1 MTPLELETLVRRAAV
16 GAFGV
21 GDADVPFV
29 WPRADHADE
38 GADAA
43 IALAPRLVGRLREGL
58 PRGREDSHRLTVSG
72 RIVAR
77 IAAMADEGEPD
88 AGFAH
93 VHTDQRGFAN
103 FTFTCEQRQSLLQA
117 AADGPRYLTGRSW
130 TGTGEWPHS
139 DLHEAGPL
147 AQARR
152 YARADAR
159 ARIAMAVD
167 GGPPPPSPG
176 GEVSWRDRYLDTDQ
190 SALFTPSGR
199 ALGRIGE
206 ASARV
211 AFCRS
216 VPERPRENETTG
228 RDLPVLPSAD
238 NPGSWARLTDANPAF
253 RLRYAHAHA
262 LSSTRW
268 AADQRAADQSAAT
281 GRTTTR
287 ARCHHEHGAKVRGL
301 LFDGP
306 SVLDTAA
313 RREEPH
319 ILVRYLEALT
329 SAYDEWRTGST
340 AGAEPA
346 TEPEPTWAALD
357 PALPA
362 AVAGVV
368 GTGLFLL
375 GVSAPTRL

>member
-1 MTPLELETLVRRAAV
+1 MTPFRLEALVRRAAADAL
-16 GAFGV
+16 GLD
-21 GDADVPFV
+21 DADVPFV
-29 WPRADHADE
+29 WPRADHAVE

-43 IALAPRLVGRLREGL
+43 VALAPRLVGRVRDAL
-58 PRGREDSHRLTVSG
+58 PRGRDDAHRRAVSG

-77 IAAMADEGEPD
+77 IEAMADGGEPD
-88 AGFAH
+88 TAFAG
-93 VHTDQRGFAN
+93 VHADHRGFAN
-103 FTFTCEQRQSLLQA
+103 FTFTREQREDLLRA
-117 AADGPRYLTGRSW
+117 AADGPRYLTGRPW
-130 TGTGEWPHS
+130 TGAGEWPRT

-159 ARIAMAVD
+159 ARIAMAV
-167 GGPPPPSPG
+167 GAHPPPPGPG

-206 ASARV
+206 ASARI

-238 NPGSWARLTDANPAF
+238 HPGAWSRLTEANPAF

-268 AADQRAADQSAAT
+268 AAGQRDEGRGSA
-281 GRTTTR
+281 R
-287 ARCHHEHGAKVRGL
+287 ARCHHAHGARVRGL

-329 SAYDEWRTGST
+329 SAYDEWRTGP
-340 AGAEPA
+340 AVAAEPA
-346 TEPEPTWAALD
+346 TGPEPVRAAPD

>member
-1 MTPLELETLVRRAAV
+1 MTPRRLEAVVRRAALR
-16 GAFGV
+16 AFGL
-21 GDADVPFV
+21 GEADVPFV
-29 WPRADHADE
+29 WPRGDHADE

-43 IALAPRLVGRLREGL
+43 VALAPRLVGRVREEL
-58 PRGREDSHRLTVSG
+58 PEGRENTYRVIVSG
-72 RIVAR
+72 RITAQVS
-77 IAAMADEGEPD
+77 AMADEGEPD
-88 AGFAH
+88 AGFAR
-93 VHTDQRGFAN
+93 VLTDKRGFAH
-103 FTFTCEQRQSLLQA
+103 FTFTCEQRQNLLLA
-117 AADGPRYLTGRSW
+117 AADGPDYLTGRSW
-130 TGTGEWPHS
+130 TGTGEWPRS
-139 DLHEAGPL
+139 ELHEAGPI

-159 ARIAMAVD
+159 ARIAMAV
-167 GGPPPPSPG
+167 GGQAPPPGPE
-176 GEVSWRDRYLDTDQ
+176 GEVSWRDRYLDTDR
-190 SALFTPSGR
+190 AGLFTPAGR

-206 ASARV
+206 DSARV

-216 VPERPRENETTG
+216 VPERPREGETTG
-228 RDLPVLPSAD
+228 SDLPVLPSAE
-238 NPGSWARLTDANPAF
+238 NPGAWVRLTDANPAF

-262 LSSTRW
+262 LSSLRW
-268 AADQRAADQSAAT
+268 AAETPTPQA
-281 GRTTTR
+281 GG
-287 ARCHHEHGAKVRGL
+287 CHHRHGAKVRGL

-340 AGAEPA
+340 ADAEPG
-346 TEPEPTWAALD
+346 TGPEPTRAALD

-362 AVAGVV
+362 AVAGVLN
-368 GTGLFLL
+368 TGLFLL

>member
-1 MTPLELETLVRRAAV
+1 MTPRKLETLVRRAAL
-16 GAFGV
+16 GAFGL
-21 GDADVPFV
+21 GDADVPHV
-29 WPRADHADE
+29 WPRADHAAE
-38 GADAA
+38 GTDAA
-43 IALAPRLVGRLREGL
+43 IALAPRLVGRVRDEL
-58 PRGREDSHRLTVSG
+58 PRGREDSHRLMVSE

-77 IAAMADEGEPD
+77 IEDMADEGDPD
-88 AGFAH
+88 AGFAR
-93 VHTDQRGFAN
+93 VHADRRGFAN
-103 FTFTCEQRQSLLQA
+103 FTFTCEQRQSLLDA
-117 AADGPRYLTGRSW
+117 AADGPRYLTGRAW
-130 TGTGEWPHS
+130 TGTGEWPRS

-159 ARIAMAVD
+159 ARIAMAVE
-167 GGPPPPSPG
+167 GNPPPGPE

-228 RDLPVLPSAD
+228 RDLPVLPSAE
-238 NPGSWARLTDANPAF
+238 NAGSWVRLTDANPAF

-262 LSSTRW
+262 LTSTRW
-268 AADQRAADQSAAT
+268 AEEQRAAT
-281 GRTTTR
+281 GRGSTR
-287 ARCHHEHGAKVRGL
+287 TRCHHAHGAKVRGL

-346 TEPEPTWAALD
+346 SEPEPTWAALD

>member
-1 MTPLELETLVRRAAV
+1 MTPRRLEAVVRRAALR
-16 GAFGV
+16 AFDLS
-21 GDADVPFV
+21 DADVPFV
-29 WPRADHADE
+29 WPRSDHAAE

-43 IALAPRLVGRLREGL
+43 VALAPRLVGRVRDEL
-58 PRGREDSHRLTVSG
+58 PQDRAVVPRLMVSR
-72 RIVAR
+72 RI
-77 IAAMADEGEPD
+77 IAQVSAMADEGEPD
-88 AGFAH
+88 AGFAR
-93 VHTDQRGFAN
+93 VLADKRGFAN
-103 FTFTCEQRQSLLQA
+103 FTFTCEQRQSLLRA
-117 AADGPRYLTGRSW
+117 AADGPRYLTGRPW
-130 TGTGEWPHS
+130 AGTGEWPRS
-139 DLHEAGPL
+139 ELHEAGPL

-159 ARIAMAVD
+159 SRIAMAV
-167 GGPPPPSPG
+167 GEQSPPPGPE
-176 GEVSWRDRYLDTDQ
+176 GEVSWRDRYLDTDRTE
-190 SALFTPSGR
+190 LFTPAGR

-206 ASARV
+206 DSARV

-228 RDLPVLPSAD
+228 RDLPVLPSAEH
-238 NPGSWARLTDANPAF
+238 PGAWVRFTDANPAF

-262 LSSTRW
+262 STSLRW
-268 AADQRAADQSAAT
+268 AHDTGLAAAEC
-281 GRTTTR
+281 G
-287 ARCHHEHGAKVRGL
+287 HGENTKVRAL

-306 SVLDTAA
+306 GVLDTAA

-340 AGAEPA
+340 VGAGGD
-346 TEPEPTWAALD
+346 EPTRAALD

-362 AVAGVV
+362 AVAGVLH
-368 GTGLFLL
+368 TGLFLL

>member
-1 MTPLELETLVRRAAV
+1 MTPRRLEAVVRRAV
-16 GAFGV
+16 LRAFDLS
-21 GDADVPFV
+21 DADVPFV
-29 WPRADHADE
+29 WPRGDHAAE

-43 IALAPRLVGRLREGL
+43 VALAPRLVGRVRDEL
-58 PRGREDSHRLTVSG
+58 PRERADAPRLMVSW
-72 RIVAR
+72 RI
-77 IAAMADEGEPD
+77 IAQVRAMADEGEPD
-88 AGFAH
+88 TGFVRVLA
-93 VHTDQRGFAN
+93 DKRGFAN
-103 FTFTCEQRQSLLQA
+103 FTFTCEQRQSLLRA
-117 AADGPRYLTGRSW
+117 AADGPRYLTGRPW
-130 TGTGEWPHS
+130 TGTGEWPRS
-139 DLHEAGPL
+139 ELHEAGPL

-159 ARIAMAVD
+159 SRIAMAV
-167 GGPPPPSPG
+167 GEQSPPPGPG
-176 GEVSWRDRYLDTDQ
+176 GTEGEASWRDRYLDTDR
-190 SALFTPSGR
+190 AELFTPAGR

-206 ASARV
+206 DSARI

-228 RDLPVLPSAD
+228 RDLPVLPSAE
-238 NPGSWARLTDANPAF
+238 NPGAWARFTDANPAF

-262 LSSTRW
+262 LCSLRW
-268 AADQRAADQSAAT
+268 AAEESSPQ
-281 GRTTTR
+281 
-287 ARCHHEHGAKVRGL
+287 ARGCHHGYGAKVRGL

-306 SVLDTAA
+306 SVLDAAA

-340 AGAEPA
+340 TAAGPA
-346 TEPEPTWAALD
+346 TGPELTWAALD

-362 AVAGVV
+362 AVAGVLS
-368 GTGLFLL
+368 TGLFLL